1 MRSFVGEEMD
11 YRNVDMEALV
21 DQILREVQAKIE
33 YEAEEDE
40 RIEGTVALF
49 TTFVP
54 SRHACAK
61 KLTNLYGAGI
71 DCALFEGV
79 GFSAPGF
86 HSFSV
91 RSDED
96 KDYLM
101 DLLAGAADVVLVTP
115 KLSMLYRLAEGED
128 DGFVEQA
135 FLRPLLWGR
144 NVTILLDFDIPR
156 FKRATFFAK
165 VVDAIDVLVKM
176 GVRVEAYRPS
186 RNGMDIIEA
195 KTLVTEA
202 DVLDAYRDG
211 SKRIICDKDALIT
224 PLAKDKAAE
233 LDVKIDW

>member
-1 MRSFVGEEMD
+1 MD
-11 YRNVDMEALV
+11 YRNIDMEALV
-21 DQILREVQAKIE
+21 SQILHEVQAKIK

-61 KLTNLYGAGI
+61 KLVNLFGAGI
-71 DCALFEGV
+71 ECALFDGV

-86 HSFSV
+86 HAFPV

-96 KDYLM
+96 KDHLM
-101 DLLAGAADVVLVTP
+101 DLLAGAKDIVLVTP
-115 KLSMLYRLAEGED
+115 KLSMLYKLAEGD
-128 DGFVEQA
+128 DEGFVEQS

-144 NVTILLDFDIPR
+144 NVTVLLDFDIPR

-165 VVDAIDVLVKM
+165 LVDAIDVLVNM
-176 GVRVEAYRPS
+176 GVRVEAYKPS
-186 RNGMDIIEA
+186 RNGLDIMEV
-195 KTLVTEA
+195 KSLVTEA
-202 DVLDAYRDG
+202 DVLDAYKDG
-211 SKRIICDKDALIT
+211 SKRIVCDKDALIT
-224 PLAKDKAAE
+224 PLARDKAAE

>member
-1 MRSFVGEEMD
+1 MD
-11 YRNVDMEALV
+11 YRNIDMEALV
-21 DQILREVQAKIE
+21 SQILHEVQAKIK

-49 TTFVP
+49 TSFVP

-61 KLTNLYGAGI
+61 KLVNLFGAGI
-71 DCALFEGV
+71 DCALFNGV

-86 HSFSV
+86 HAFPV

-96 KDYLM
+96 KDYVM
-101 DLLAGAADVVLVTP
+101 DLLAGAANIVLVTP
-115 KLSMLYRLAEGED
+115 KLSMLYKLAEGD
-128 DGFVEQA
+128 DEGFVEQS

-156 FKRATFFAK
+156 FQRATFFAK
-165 VVDAIDVLVKM
+165 VVDAIDILVKM
-176 GVRVEAYRPS
+176 GVRVEAYKPS
-186 RNGMDIIEA
+186 RDGLDIVEA

-202 DVLDAYRDG
+202 DVLDAYHDG
-211 SKRIICDKDALIT
+211 SKRIVCDKDALIT
-224 PLAKDKAAE
+224 PLARDKAAE